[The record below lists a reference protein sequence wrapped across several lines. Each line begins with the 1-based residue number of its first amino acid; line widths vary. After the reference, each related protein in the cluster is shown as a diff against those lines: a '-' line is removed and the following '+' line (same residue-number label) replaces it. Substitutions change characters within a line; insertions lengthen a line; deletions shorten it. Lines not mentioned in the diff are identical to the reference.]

1 MLLIHSVGRH
11 CFTEPLAMRHIILH
25 IEPADHMKV
34 KKVEKVENIENVKA
48 AGSLGR
54 AFPACKKSC
63 LKKALPEKG
72 PA

>member
-34 KKVEKVENIENVKA
+34 KKVENIENVKA

-54 AFPACKKSC
+54 AFPAYKRSC
-63 LKKALPEKG
+63 LKKTLPGKG